1 MLSSIPTD
9 WIWGLIGGMLIGLGG
24 AVYLL
29 ANGRIMGASGIIG
42 GLVDRSGWS
51 TGAERLVFLA
61 GVFALPVLLTP
72 LVGAVD
78 THVTDNWLVIIA
90 AGLLVGI
97 GTRMANGCTSGHG
110 VCGISRLSLRGMVAT
125 VFYIMAG
132 GLTVI
137 VFRHILGV
145 I

>member
-1 MLSSIPTD
+1 MPVD
-9 WIWGLIGGMLIGLGG
+9 WIWGLIGGLLIGLGG

-42 GLVDRSGWS
+42 GLVDRSGLNTWK
-51 TGAERLVFLA
+51 ERVAFLA
-61 GVFALPVLLTP
+61 GVFLLPIP
-72 LVGAVD
+72 LYPLYSQVD
-78 THVTDNWLVIIA
+78 THITSNIAVIIV

-110 VCGISRLSLRGMVAT
+110 VCGISRLSLRGLVST

-132 GLTVI
+132 GFAVI
-137 VFRHILGV
+137 VFRHLLGWV
-145 I
+145 